1 MMNCKVGDL
10 ISVMTK
16 NHGFL
21 TGIAL
26 KTYPHKSTKDGSPET
41 YIKVIKI
48 GPDYLNFKGKNWSR
62 KGVSDFS
69 GYYVHGEDVI
79 VSKVPCTTATHK
91 VYENYHFEE
100 SECVSP
106 SGLIESFTR
115 NKKIPGYTTE
125 VMTNFFTY
133 EGSSFI
139 YVIVNHK
146 GFFGISDVSSFKTIK
161 ELTKQAYARSEINRL
176 SREV

>member
-1 MMNCKVGDL
+1 MTNCKVGDL

-21 TGIAL
+21 IGIAL
-26 KTYPHKSTKDGSPET
+26 KTYPHRLTEDGSPET

-48 GPDYLNFKGKNWSR
+48 GLDYLNFKGKNWSR
-62 KGVSDFS
+62 KGVTDFS
-69 GYYVHGEDVI
+69 GYYIHGEDLV
-79 VSKVPCTTATHK
+79 VYKVPCTTATHK

-100 SECVSP
+100 SKYVLP
-106 SGLIESFTR
+106 NGLIENFT
-115 NKKIPGYTTE
+115 KSKMIPGYTTE
-125 VMTNFFTY
+125 VMTNSFTY
-133 EGSSFI
+133 GGKNFS

-146 GFFGISDVSSFKTIK
+146 GFFGISEVSSSKTIK
-161 ELTKQAYARSEINRL
+161 ELTKQAYARSEINRF